1 MWRLILKI
9 SAACKLLIAEH
20 ALNSRLISLRKL
32 FRNGLYCIFNFYFFI
47 IFIHLFLY
55 YYYCFF
61 LALVGI
67 TAPSMQFLAI
77 AW

>member
-9 SAACKLLIAEH
+9 SAACKLLIAKH

-32 FRNGLYCIFNFYFFI
+32 FRIGLYCIFNFYLFI

-55 YYYCFF
+55 FYFF
-61 LALVGI
+61 RSRVHYR
-67 TAPSMQFLAI
+67 PVHAI
-77 AW
+77 PRDSVVT